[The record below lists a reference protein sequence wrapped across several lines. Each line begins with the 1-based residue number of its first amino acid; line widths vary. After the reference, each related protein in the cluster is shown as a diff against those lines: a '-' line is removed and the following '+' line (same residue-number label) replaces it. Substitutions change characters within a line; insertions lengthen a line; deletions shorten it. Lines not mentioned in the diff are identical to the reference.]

1 MADELLE
8 PCVIYAPEVLA
19 FAKDG
24 LVHAAAHITGGG
36 FIENVPRALPPG
48 LGATIRSGS
57 WPEPPI
63 FGLLRRVSGASEIDM
78 FSTFNMG
85 VGMVLVVDPE
95 HVEEIL
101 RRSQDRS
108 FVIGEVRAG
117 AGVEFVGP

>member
-1 MADELLE
+1 M
-8 PCVIYAPEVLA
+8 IYAPEVLA

-63 FGLLRRVSGASEIDM
+63 FDLLRRVSGASETDM

-95 HVEEIL
+95 NVAEIL
-101 RRSQDRS
+101 RRSQDRG
-108 FVIGEVRAG
+108 FLIGEVRAE
-117 AGVEFVGP
+117 AGVHLVGA